1 MSHNLYI
8 VPYDF
13 SKTSEKALEYALF
26 LAEKVKTEIQILHLS
41 EDKPKGMAMR
51 TKLEE
56 LKAGLTIPQGAEVS
70 VLVRVG
76 NIFTDIGKIAKKEKA
91 QLVIMGTHGARG
103 LQWLFGS
110 HAMKVVTSADCPF
123 LIVQKETELREIKE
137 IIVPVDLTKESL
149 QMVNIAGD
157 MANIFN
163 AKIHVLAE
171 SQSDPILNQRLQNRL
186 SIVNKTYEEK
196 GVDADNVLL
205 KKGGSYGRKINNYIK
220 TNKTDLIAFSYHT
233 ESLFPQFDTFAQ
245 KLITNKAKLPVMV
258 INSKLASALYF

>member
-1 MSHNLYI
+1 L
-8 VPYDF
+8 
-13 SKTSEKALEYALF
+13 
-26 LAEKVKTEIQILHLS
+26 
-41 EDKPKGMAMR
+41 
-51 TKLEE
+51 
-56 LKAGLTIPQGAEVS
+56 
-70 VLVRVG
+70 
-76 NIFTDIGKIAKKEKA
+76 
-91 QLVIMGTHGARG
+91 QL
-103 LQWLFGS
+103 LFGS

-171 SQSDPILNQRLQNRL
+171 SQSDPMLNQRLQNRL